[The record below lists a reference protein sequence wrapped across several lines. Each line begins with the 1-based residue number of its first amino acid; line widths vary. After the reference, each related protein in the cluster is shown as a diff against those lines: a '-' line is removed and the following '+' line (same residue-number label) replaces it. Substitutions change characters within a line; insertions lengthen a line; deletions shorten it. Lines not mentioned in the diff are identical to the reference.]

1 MAQAKSLTQQDID
14 TVLRYI
20 TTRDYPTRNRLMF
33 LFTVLAGLR
42 VSEVAQLMVGD
53 VRNTDGTIKTQV
65 FLSAQRVKH
74 GHARTVFISTQ
85 LQHEL
90 TVYLTAR
97 TYAQG
102 AIGDD
107 MPLFH
112 TLRGVH
118 KAFTAS
124 TLTQHFHYLYRRA
137 RVFGASSH
145 SGRRTFITNLSN
157 SGISVFVLASLAG
170 HKNIATTN
178 RYVTVNDEQK
188 RRAVD
193 CFSLQVA

>member
-1 MAQAKSLTQQDID
+1 MAQAKSLTQEDVD
-14 TVLRYI
+14 AVLRYI
-20 TTRDYPTRNRLMF
+20 STRRHATRNRLMF

-42 VSEVAQLMVGD
+42 VSEVAQLTIGD
-53 VRNTDGTIKTQV
+53 VRNIDGTIKSQI

-74 GHARTVFISTQ
+74 GHARTVFLSAQ

-90 TVYLTAR
+90 SVYLTAR
-97 TYAQG
+97 MYAQG
-102 AIGDD
+102 VIADH

-112 TLRGVH
+112 TLRGIH

-188 RRAVD
+188 RRAVN
-193 CFSLQVA
+193 CLNLQIA

>member
-14 TVLRYI
+14 KVLTYI
-20 TTRDYPTRNRLMF
+20 ASNTNATRNRAMF
-33 LFTVLAGLR
+33 LLTVLAGLR
-42 VSEVAQLMVGD
+42 VSEVAQLTLGD
-53 VRNTDGTIKTQV
+53 VRNSDGTVKSQM
-65 FLSAQRVKH
+65 FLSSDRVKH

-90 TVYLTAR
+90 ATYLATRTAF
-97 TYAQG
+97 
-102 AIGDD
+102 DD
-107 MPLFH
+107 TFPLFN
-112 TLRGVH
+112 TLRGAR
-118 KAFTAS
+118 KAFSAS

-137 RVFGASSH
+137 LVFGASSH
-145 SGRRTFITNLSN
+145 SGRRTFLTTLSN

-170 HKNIATTN
+170 HKNIATTQ
-178 RYVTVNDEQK
+178 RYVTVNDDQK

>member
-14 TVLRYI
+14 RVLTYI
-20 TTRDYPTRNRLMF
+20 ASNTNATRNRAMF
-33 LFTVLAGLR
+33 LLTVLAGLR
-42 VSEVAQLMVGD
+42 VSEVAQLTLGD
-53 VRNTDGTIKTQV
+53 VRNTDGTVKSQM
-65 FLSAQRVKH
+65 FLSSDRVKH

-90 TVYLTAR
+90 ATYLATRSAFDD
-97 TYAQG
+97 TY
-102 AIGDD
+102 
-107 MPLFH
+107 PLFN
-112 TLRGVH
+112 TLRGAR
-118 KAFTAS
+118 KAFSAS

-137 RVFGASSH
+137 LVFGASSH
-145 SGRRTFITNLSN
+145 SGRRTFLTTLSN

-170 HKNIATTN
+170 HKNISTTQ
-178 RYVTVNDEQK
+178 RYVTVNDDQK

>member
-14 TVLRYI
+14 KVLTYI
-20 TTRDYPTRNRLMF
+20 ASNTNATRNRSMF
-33 LFTVLAGLR
+33 LLTVLAGLR
-42 VSEVAQLMVGD
+42 VSEVAQLTLGD
-53 VRNTDGTIKTQV
+53 VRNSDGTVKSQM
-65 FLSAQRVKH
+65 FLSSDRVKH
-74 GHARTVFISTQ
+74 GHARTVFISTH

-90 TVYLTAR
+90 ATYLPTRSAF
-97 TYAQG
+97 
-102 AIGDD
+102 DD
-107 MPLFH
+107 TFPLFN
-112 TLRGVH
+112 TLRGAR

-137 RVFGASSH
+137 LVFGASSH
-145 SGRRTFITNLSN
+145 SGRRTFLTTLSN

-170 HKNIATTN
+170 HKNIATTQ
-178 RYVTVNDEQK
+178 RYVTVNDDQK

>member
-14 TVLRYI
+14 RVLTYI
-20 TTRDYPTRNRLMF
+20 ASNTNATRNRAMF
-33 LFTVLAGLR
+33 LLTVLAGLR
-42 VSEVAQLMVGD
+42 VSEVAQLTLGD
-53 VRNTDGTIKTQV
+53 VRNTDGTVKSQM
-65 FLSAQRVKH
+65 FLSSDRVKH

-90 TVYLTAR
+90 ATYLATRSAFDD
-97 TYAQG
+97 TY
-102 AIGDD
+102 
-107 MPLFH
+107 PLFN
-112 TLRGVH
+112 TLRGAR
-118 KAFTAS
+118 KAFSAS

-137 RVFGASSH
+137 LVFGASSH
-145 SGRRTFITNLSN
+145 SGRRTFLTTLSN

-170 HKNIATTN
+170 HKNIATTQ
-178 RYVTVNDEQK
+178 RYVTVNDDQK

>member
-14 TVLRYI
+14 RVLTYI
-20 TTRDYPTRNRLMF
+20 ASNTNATRNRAMF
-33 LFTVLAGLR
+33 LLTVLAGLR
-42 VSEVAQLMVGD
+42 VSEVAQLTLGD
-53 VRNTDGTIKTQV
+53 VRNSDGTVKSQM
-65 FLSAQRVKH
+65 FLSSDRVKH

-90 TVYLTAR
+90 ATYLATRSAF
-97 TYAQG
+97 
-102 AIGDD
+102 DD
-107 MPLFH
+107 TFPLFN
-112 TLRGVH
+112 TLRGAR
-118 KAFTAS
+118 KAFSAS

-137 RVFGASSH
+137 LVFGASSH
-145 SGRRTFITNLSN
+145 SGRRTFLTTLSN

-170 HKNIATTN
+170 HKNIATTQ
-178 RYVTVNDEQK
+178 RYVTVNDDQK

>member
-14 TVLRYI
+14 TVLAYTASRSNAV
-20 TTRDYPTRNRLMF
+20 RNRVMF
-33 LFTVLAGLR
+33 LLTVLAGLR
-42 VSEVAQLMVGD
+42 VSEVAQLTVAD
-53 VRNTDGTIKTQV
+53 VRNTDGTVKSQV
-65 FLSAQRVKH
+65 FLSSERVKH
-74 GHARTVFISTQ
+74 GHARTVFLSTQ
-85 LQHEL
+85 LQHEIAQ
-90 TVYLTAR
+90 YLATKDTA
-97 TYAQG
+97 Q
-102 AIGDD
+102 DD
-107 MPLFH
+107 HPLFH
-112 TLRGVH
+112 TLRGVR

-145 SGRRTFITNLSN
+145 SGRRTFLTNLSN

-170 HKNIATTN
+170 HKNIATTQ

-193 CFSLQVA
+193 CFSLLVA

>member
-14 TVLRYI
+14 KVLTYI
-20 TTRDYPTRNRLMF
+20 ASNTNATRNRAMF
-33 LFTVLAGLR
+33 LLTVLAGLR
-42 VSEVAQLMVGD
+42 VSEVAQLTLGD
-53 VRNTDGTIKTQV
+53 VRNSDGTVKSQV
-65 FLSAQRVKH
+65 FLSGDRVKH

-90 TVYLTAR
+90 ATYLATRTAF
-97 TYAQG
+97 
-102 AIGDD
+102 DD
-107 MPLFH
+107 TFPLFN
-112 TLRGVH
+112 TLRGAR

-137 RVFGASSH
+137 LVFGASSH
-145 SGRRTFITNLSN
+145 SGRRTFLTTLSN

-170 HKNIATTN
+170 HKNIATTQ
-178 RYVTVNDEQK
+178 RYVTVNDDQK

>member
-14 TVLRYI
+14 KVLTYI
-20 TTRDYPTRNRLMF
+20 ASHANATRNRAMF
-33 LFTVLAGLR
+33 LLTVLAGLR
-42 VSEVAQLMVGD
+42 VSEVAQLTLGD
-53 VRNTDGTIKTQV
+53 VRNTDGTVKSQM
-65 FLSAQRVKH
+65 FLSSDRVKH

-90 TVYLTAR
+90 ATYLATRSAFDD
-97 TYAQG
+97 TY
-102 AIGDD
+102 
-107 MPLFH
+107 PLFN
-112 TLRGVH
+112 TLRGAR
-118 KAFTAS
+118 KAFSAS

-137 RVFGASSH
+137 LVFGASSH
-145 SGRRTFITNLSN
+145 SGRRTFLTTLSN

-170 HKNIATTN
+170 HKNISTTQ
-178 RYVTVNDEQK
+178 RYVTVNDDQK

>member
-1 MAQAKSLTQQDID
+1 MAQAKSLTQEDVD
-14 TVLRYI
+14 SVLRYI
-20 TTRDYPTRNRLMF
+20 STRRHATRNRLMF

-42 VSEVAQLMVGD
+42 VSEVAQLTIGD
-53 VRNTDGTIKTQV
+53 VRNIDGTIKSQI

-74 GHARTVFISTQ
+74 GHARTVFLSAQ

-90 TVYLTAR
+90 SVYLTAR
-97 TYAQG
+97 MYAQG
-102 AIGDD
+102 TIADH

-112 TLRGVH
+112 TLRGIH

-188 RRAVD
+188 RRAVN
-193 CFSLQVA
+193 CLNLQIA

>member
-14 TVLRYI
+14 KVLSYI
-20 TTRDYPTRNRLMF
+20 ASNTNATRNRAMF
-33 LFTVLAGLR
+33 LLTVLAGLR
-42 VSEVAQLMVGD
+42 VSEVAQLTLGD
-53 VRNTDGTIKTQV
+53 VRNTDGTVKSQM
-65 FLSAQRVKH
+65 FLSSDRVKH

-90 TVYLTAR
+90 ATYLATRSAFDD
-97 TYAQG
+97 TY
-102 AIGDD
+102 
-107 MPLFH
+107 PLFN
-112 TLRGVH
+112 TLRGAR
-118 KAFTAS
+118 KAFSAS

-137 RVFGASSH
+137 LVFGASSH
-145 SGRRTFITNLSN
+145 SGRRTFLTTLSN

-170 HKNIATTN
+170 HKNISTTQ
-178 RYVTVNDEQK
+178 RYVTVNDDQK